1 MKNIL
6 VTGSAG
12 FIGMHSCLAL
22 IKSGYH
28 VTGVD
33 NINNYY
39 DQKLKISRINKIK
52 QNDNFEFIKGD
63 ISNLNEI
70 SNIFKKN
77 KFDVVLHLAAQAG
90 VRYSLENPFTYVDN
104 NIKGFINMLE
114 CLKNNNIKKFIYAS
128 SSSVYGGNS
137 VLPFKEIHNV
147 DKPLNLYAVT
157 KKTNELMA
165 YTYSN
170 LYNISSIGVRF
181 FTAYGPWGRPDMAL
195 SIFAS
200 SILAEKPIDVHN
212 HGQMI
217 RDFTYIDDI
226 ISGTVGIIDNIDKI
240 FSKKNEYPV
249 PHEVFNLGNGK
260 SETLLNYIECLEQ
273 SLNKKAIINF
283 LPLQMGEMIETSAD
297 TSKIKSKINY
307 TSNTKIEVGVE
318 KFSSWYLDYYSQ
330 NK

>member
-1 MKNIL
+1 
-6 VTGSAG
+6 
-12 FIGMHSCLAL
+12 
-22 IKSGYH
+22 
-28 VTGVD
+28 
-33 NINNYY
+33 
-39 DQKLKISRINKIK
+39 
-52 QNDNFEFIKGD
+52 
-63 ISNLNEI
+63 
-70 SNIFKKN
+70 
-77 KFDVVLHLAAQAG
+77 
-90 VRYSLENPFTYVDN
+90 
-104 NIKGFINMLE
+104 
-114 CLKNNNIKKFIYAS
+114 
-128 SSSVYGGNS
+128 
-137 VLPFKEIHNV
+137 
-147 DKPLNLYAVT
+147 
-157 KKTNELMA
+157 MA

>member
-70 SNIFKKN
+70 SKIFKKN

-128 SSSVYGGNS
+128 SSSVYGGN
-137 VLPFKEIHNV
+137 
-147 DKPLNLYAVT
+147 
-157 KKTNELMA
+157 
-165 YTYSN
+165 
-170 LYNISSIGVRF
+170 
-181 FTAYGPWGRPDMAL
+181 
-195 SIFAS
+195 
-200 SILAEKPIDVHN
+200 
-212 HGQMI
+212 
-217 RDFTYIDDI
+217 
-226 ISGTVGIIDNIDKI
+226 
-240 FSKKNEYPV
+240 
-249 PHEVFNLGNGK
+249 
-260 SETLLNYIECLEQ
+260 
-273 SLNKKAIINF
+273 
-283 LPLQMGEMIETSAD
+283 
-297 TSKIKSKINY
+297 
-307 TSNTKIEVGVE
+307 
-318 KFSSWYLDYYSQ
+318 
-330 NK
+330 